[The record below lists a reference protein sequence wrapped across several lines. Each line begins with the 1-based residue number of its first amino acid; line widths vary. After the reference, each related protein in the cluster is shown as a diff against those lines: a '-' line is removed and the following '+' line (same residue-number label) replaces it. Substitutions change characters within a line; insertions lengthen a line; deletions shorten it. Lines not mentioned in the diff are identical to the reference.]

1 VARVFA
7 VLSDTSRLALLQA
20 LRGGPRTVSELV
32 EASGMK
38 QPNVSKHLGLLH
50 QRGLVKRRREGIC
63 IRYEV
68 ADPMVF
74 ALCELACGKA
84 GRDVRSAAGVFSSG
98 G

>member
-1 VARVFA
+1 MAGVFA
-7 VLSDTSRLALLQA
+7 ALSEPSRLGLLQA
-20 LRGGPRTVSELV
+20 LREGPRTVGELV
-32 EASGMK
+32 EATGMK

-68 ADPMVF
+68 RDPMVF

-84 GRDVRSAAGVFSSG
+84 GQDVELAVRVFNPAS
-98 G
+98 